1 MTDIPNGLYWSKDE
15 AEKALAKHTFIRV
28 SKSDKRSMRQI
39 TGAERVW
46 SIPENR
52 DEIYI
57 AAFRVSGKPEDIKVA
72 LSSAGYS
79 ADTISKYLS
88 SAITVENYKHSPDY
102 KKEMNNLKL
111 YKSEEK
117 ERKEKSQVSWET
129 LIEIA
134 ANVKEAHVV
143 MKERPKTPGK
153 KGRGATLVDKYKDIH
168 NHESELL
175 NVSDMRDDGTNARW
189 ENKPKTTRGR
199 NVFIDEVKIMSRNE
213 EKYLKALEMLF
224 NADRFESE
232 SDYQNA
238 INAISAKF
246 AEKRRKGK

>member
-88 SAITVENYKHSPDY
+88 SARYKIT
-102 KKEMNNLKL
+102 
-111 YKSEEK
+111 
-117 ERKEKSQVSWET
+117 ERVPFFT
-129 LIEIA
+129 L
-134 ANVKEAHVV
+134 
-143 MKERPKTPGK
+143 
-153 KGRGATLVDKYKDIH
+153 L
-168 NHESELL
+168 
-175 NVSDMRDDGTNARW
+175 
-189 ENKPKTTRGR
+189 
-199 NVFIDEVKIMSRNE
+199 
-213 EKYLKALEMLF
+213 
-224 NADRFESE
+224 
-232 SDYQNA
+232 
-238 INAISAKF
+238 AISSLKTFLARSSLNSLSSF
-246 AEKRRKGK
+246 KRGKARFL